1 MANVALRVL
10 AKSVNSKQNHVLSKV
25 MYFLNCIAHN
35 YSSNMLFSPYI
46 FYQNLAYLNRAVVPY
61 LLPYPFL
68 GLL

>member
-25 MYFLNCIAHN
+25 MYFKNCIGHN
-35 YSSNMLFSPYI
+35 YFRNMLFSLYI
-46 FYQNLAYLNRAVVPY
+46 FFQNLAYLNRAVVPY
-61 LLPYPFL
+61 SLPYHFL